1 LKEFLLNEVLCLEK
15 PLDPMEKLLVVTH
28 SVIMRAF
35 FAAGITDDGKFI
47 KTKYFNNCELA
58 PYEF

>member
-1 LKEFLLNEVLCLEK
+1 LEK
-15 PLDPMEKLLVVTH
+15 PLAPMEKLLVVTH

-35 FAAGITDDGKFI
+35 FASGITDAGEFFN
-47 KTKYFNNCELA
+47 TKYFNNCELA

>member
-1 LKEFLLNEVLCLEK
+1 LEK
-15 PLDPMEKLLVVTH
+15 PLAPMEKLLVVTH

-35 FAAGITDDGKFI
+35 FASGITDDGEFFN
-47 KTKYFNNCELA
+47 TKYFNNCELA